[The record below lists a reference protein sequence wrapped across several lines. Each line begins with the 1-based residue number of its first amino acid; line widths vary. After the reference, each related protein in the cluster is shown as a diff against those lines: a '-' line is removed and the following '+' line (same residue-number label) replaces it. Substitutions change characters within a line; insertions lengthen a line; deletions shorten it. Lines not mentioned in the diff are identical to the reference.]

1 MIRVI
6 IKGGVGSGHRGHQG
20 RPGKRGGSLPGTGGY
35 GIAYES
41 IDNGEPHIDEG
52 PKGWE
57 AGYNDITR
65 VDYNVLVP
73 VDLLRDPETV
83 DVVRIEGV
91 ASSRT
96 QEFRDKLANRI
107 GNEGL
112 NEGITIAVE
121 KYGRITIID
130 GTHRLE
136 AVDRLDWTHIAVS
149 ELRYFGNSQRLGLI
163 HTNTKHTKL
172 VVSKGGPGSGHRGHR
187 GRPGKRGG
195 SLPGTGGGTGRVW
208 QGEQHAKPE
217 KKLSKLQTGAIG
229 EELAMGALEEKLG
242 AKFSTLNNGVNNA
255 PIDVGGNHHAI
266 EVKTGLA
273 SNGRTA
279 QHWRATIG
287 QPGKKET
294 ELIKKMS
301 KEEKR
306 AHHTWKKQKIL
317 ERKNTALREME
328 KMAGTEIKPATIG
341 VILSPDGKRGD
352 VYFIPGFHLRLPWKD
367 YATKEYHIGT
377 YDI

>member
-1 MIRVI
+1 MAVQDYGVDIDKVEIIGSFASDKSNPGDIDLLVYTPSKTDAADVWNTNQVFEQNQDLWKKIYPDVDLIVIWPENQSWADSIKGHEDTVEVMRV
-6 IKGGVGSGHRGHQG
+6 KGGV
-20 RPGKRGGSLPGTGGY
+20 
-35 GIAYES
+35 
-41 IDNGEPHIDEG
+41 
-52 PKGWE
+52 
-57 AGYNDITR
+57 
-65 VDYNVLVP
+65 
-73 VDLLRDPETV
+73 
-83 DVVRIEGV
+83 
-91 ASSRT
+91 
-96 QEFRDKLANRI
+96 
-107 GNEGL
+107 
-112 NEGITIAVE
+112 
-121 KYGRITIID
+121 
-130 GTHRLE
+130 
-136 AVDRLDWTHIAVS
+136 
-149 ELRYFGNSQRLGLI
+149 
-163 HTNTKHTKL
+163 
-172 VVSKGGPGSGHRGHR
+172 GSGHRGHR

-195 SLPGTGGGTGRVW
+195 SLPSGGGGTSRVW
-208 QGEQHAKPE
+208 QGEQQAKPE

-352 VYFIPGFHLRLPWKD
+352 VYFIP
-367 YATKEYHIGT
+367 
-377 YDI
+377 